1 MAKSPAVGRPST
13 ALVPGTPPP
22 PTRSATTPTFFL
34 CCESSKGCR
43 RRVRRSQALED
54 GPQLLLRPPGYAE
67 RGWIV
72 SSPLALEG
80 PPGLL
85 RPPFP
90 QAAGRRR
97 GSHRGPHR
105 PGAVAPGL
113 QGPAT
118 WPPHVPDNPVHSTFS
133 LGCGP
138 PPPSPRCLPAGPVG
152 EDTNRGRKRNPRI
165 NTPPVAPSITAPHP
179 SVKGLYTTLASY
191 PLQSG
196 LKWQNSYLI
205 LLFKKSEIHGPEVRQ
220 QRGQERPGQGSL
232 LGQPQIL

>member
-1 MAKSPAVGRPST
+1 MPHP
-13 ALVPGTPPP
+13 
-22 PTRSATTPTFFL
+22 
-34 CCESSKGCR
+34 
-43 RRVRRSQALED
+43 
-54 GPQLLLRPPGYAE
+54 
-67 RGWIV
+67 
-72 SSPLALEG
+72 PLALEG

-133 LGCGP
+133 LSCGP
-138 PPPSPRCLPAGPVG
+138 PPPSPRCLPAGPAA
-152 EDTNRGRKRNPRI
+152 EDTKGKEERRDPRI
-165 NTPPVAPSITAPHP
+165 NTSPVAPSITAPCP
-179 SVKGLYTTLASY
+179 SVKGPNTTLAPY
-191 PLQSG
+191 PLRSG
-196 LKWQNSYLI
+196 LKWRNGYLI

-220 QRGQERPGQGSL
+220 QREHERPEQGSFT
-232 LGQPQIL
+232 GQP

>member
-1 MAKSPAVGRPST
+1 MALDPSEPKGRKQTGLRRAGRRLLKLTNSSQVHLQAVWAVSGHGQVSSCGEAQHSPCSRH
-13 ALVPGTPPP
+13 PPQP
-22 PTRSATTPTFFL
+22 PTPSATTPTFFL

-90 QAAGRRR
+90 QAAERR

-152 EDTNRGRKRNPRI
+152 EDTNRGRKRGAI
-165 NTPPVAPSITAPHP
+165 QESTLLLLPHP
-179 SVKGLYTTLASY
+179 SL
-191 PLQSG
+191 P
-196 LKWQNSYLI
+196 LI
-205 LLFKKSEIHGPEVRQ
+205 LL
-220 QRGQERPGQGSL
+220 
-232 LGQPQIL
+232 

>member
-1 MAKSPAVGRPST
+1 M
-13 ALVPGTPPP
+13 PP
-22 PTRSATTPTFFL
+22 
-34 CCESSKGCR
+34 
-43 RRVRRSQALED
+43 
-54 GPQLLLRPPGYAE
+54 
-67 RGWIV
+67 
-72 SSPLALEG
+72 SPLAPEG

-97 GSHRGPHR
+97 GSHRGPHS

-138 PPPSPRCLPAGPVG
+138 PPPSPRCLPAALLERIQTG
-152 EDTNRGRKRNPRI
+152 EGRVERSKNQHSSCCPI
-165 NTPPVAPSITAPHP
+165 HHCPSPFP
-179 SVKGLYTTLASY
+179 SVKGPNTTLASY

-196 LKWQNSYLI
+196 LKWQNGYLI

-220 QRGQERPGQGSL
+220 PREQERPGPGIL
-232 LGQPQIL
+232 LGQPKTSDRKASSRLHL

>member
-1 MAKSPAVGRPST
+1 MDSEC
-13 ALVPGTPPP
+13 LVP
-22 PTRSATTPTFFL
+22 L
-34 CCESSKGCR
+34 WLR
-43 RRVRRSQALED
+43 RA
-54 GPQLLLRPPGYAE
+54 
-67 RGWIV
+67 
-72 SSPLALEG
+72 

-138 PPPSPRCLPAGPVG
+138 PPPSPRCLPDGPAG
-152 EDTNRGRKRNPRI
+152 EDTTGEGREERSKNQHSSYALSI
-165 NTPPVAPSITAPHP
+165 NAPHP
-179 SVKGLYTTLASY
+179 SVKGPNTTRASY

-196 LKWQNSYLI
+196 LKWQTGYLI

-220 QRGQERPGQGSL
+220 PREQERPEQGSL
-232 LGQPQIL
+232 AGQPQTL